1 MKLLRARPRAVALV
15 VLCVVVLGACGG
27 STGAGRRGT
36 AVGSVHVTL
45 PDELAG
51 LNVKRE
57 STKSQLASISST
69 YLQGTNLYSLRK
81 NDLVEATL
89 QVSQLE
95 SGARFRS
102 APFRLTLV
110 NRIGGGVPV
119 AVRLGASTVY
129 LTQGVRQ
136 NVAVWF
142 RGSYYLVLTSRID
155 FTQPRTLLRA
165 ALGVSL

>member
-1 MKLLRARPRAVALV
+1 MMVRPTRPLVGALV
-15 VLCVVVLGACGG
+15 SMAVVVSGACGG
-27 STGAGRRGT
+27 SSVKGRPGA
-36 AVGSVHVTL
+36 AVGPVHVAL
-45 PDELAG
+45 PALLAG
-51 LNVKRE
+51 LDVKPE
-57 STKSQLASISST
+57 NAKSQLAGVPST
-69 YLQGTNLYSLRK
+69 YLRATNLYSLRK

-95 SGARFRS
+95 SGSRFES
-102 APFRLTLV
+102 TPFRQTLV

-119 AVRLGASTVY
+119 TVRMGASTVY

-155 FTQPRTLLRA
+155 FDQPRTLLRA
-165 ALGVSL
+165 ALGVTL

>member
-1 MKLLRARPRAVALV
+1 MKLRSARSHVVALV
-15 VLCVVVLGACGG
+15 GVCVVLSGACGG
-27 STGAGRRGT
+27 KTSAGRKGT
-36 AVGSVHVTL
+36 DVDSVHITL
-45 PDELAG
+45 PDALAG

-57 STKSQLASISST
+57 STKSQLAGISST
-69 YLQGTNLYSLRK
+69 YLRATNLYSLRK

-95 SGARFRS
+95 SGSRFES
-102 APFRLTLV
+102 TPFRLTLV

-119 AVRLGASTVY
+119 SVRLGSSTVY

-142 RGSYYLVLTSRID
+142 RGPYYLVLTSRID
-155 FTQPRTLLRA
+155 FDQPRTLLRA